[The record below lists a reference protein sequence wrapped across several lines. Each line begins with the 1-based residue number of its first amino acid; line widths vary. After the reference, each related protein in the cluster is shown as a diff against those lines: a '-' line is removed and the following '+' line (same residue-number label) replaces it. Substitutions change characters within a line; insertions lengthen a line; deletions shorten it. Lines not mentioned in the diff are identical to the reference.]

1 MKNFSVKTKGS
12 SYLNSNN
19 ERPGRRYLLW
29 VVGAIFV
36 LVFAKD
42 VVSSTM
48 SSFTTMLFSVRH
60 YILTSSG
67 TIPVFI
73 RSRIE
78 LQNHI
83 QELEQQIATQKG
95 IEATLKYVTKENEEL
110 RGLLGGT
117 TTPRIVA
124 GVIAR
129 PPYTPYDTIVLDRGS
144 EEGIVLNAPVYQVG
158 GNALGY
164 VHSVFAHSAFVT
176 LFSSPGVEATVYVFG
191 PDIFTTAHGEGGGVV
206 RLSVPQGIV
215 IEKGAP
221 VVLPSLD
228 SGVLGLVSEIQSI
241 STEPEQHAYVTFN
254 TPLQSI
260 RLVSV
265 GKYPVE
271 QISYKRATEN
281 IENVEDS
288 LFSIEI
294 PEELRSYTTVD
305 TSLSS
310 TTGTTTTAT
319 SSINI
324 QP

>member
-1 MKNFSVKTKGS
+1 MKNFSAKTKGN

-19 ERPGRRYLLW
+19 ECPRKKYLLW
-29 VVGAIFV
+29 IVGAIFV

-42 VVSSTM
+42 VVSSIT
-48 SSFTTMLFSVRH
+48 SSFTTTLFVVRH
-60 YILTSSG
+60 YVMTSSG

-73 RSRIE
+73 RSRVE
-78 LQNHI
+78 LLNHI
-83 QELEQQIATQKG
+83 QELEQQIASQKG
-95 IEATLKYVTKENEEL
+95 IESTLGFVTEENEEL

-129 PPYTPYDTIVLDRGS
+129 PPYTPYDTVVIDRGS
-144 EEGIVLNAPVYQVG
+144 EEGIVLNAPVYLVG

-164 VHSVFAHSAFVT
+164 VQSVFPHSAFIT

-191 PDIFTTAHGEGGGVV
+191 PDIFTTAHGEGGGVI

-215 IEKGAP
+215 IEKGVP

-265 GKYPVE
+265 GRYPVE
-271 QISYKRATEN
+271 QTSYKKATEN
-281 IENVEDS
+281 IATTEDM
-288 LFSIEI
+288 LFTIEI
-294 PEELRSYTTVD
+294 PEELRSYSTTD
-305 TSLSS
+305 DALGS
-310 TTGTTTTAT
+310 TTGTSTAT
-319 SSINI
+319 SSLHTS
-324 QP
+324 P